1 MDLLRIKS
9 LLDLKIFLERKLPK
23 TQIIERKQQKSSS
36 DKSQKTQQGSYFVTV
51 ATRSSDTSFRKFPSP
66 PNQVFEEKT
75 DEDIA
80 DNDDEYN
87 KYSFFNNAQL
97 VDPMN
102 TAILLLIFFCSSL
115 VF

>member
-1 MDLLRIKS
+1 MN
-9 LLDLKIFLERKLPK
+9 KILERKLPK
-23 TQIIERKQQKSSS
+23 TQMIERKRQKSSS
-36 DKSQKTQQGSYFVTV
+36 DKSQKTQQDSYFVTV

-66 PNQVFEEKT
+66 PNQVLEEKT

>member
-1 MDLLRIKS
+1 MRNI
-9 LLDLKIFLERKLPK
+9 LERKLPK
-23 TQIIERKQQKSSS
+23 TQIIERKRQKSSS
-36 DKSQKTQQGSYFVTV
+36 DKNQKTQQGSYFVTV

-97 VDPMN
+97 LNSTNFSNVL
-102 TAILLLIFFCSSL
+102 IIFFCSSL